1 MNAQQ
6 TETLSHKERLLR
18 QGTKLFYAQGF
29 HGTTVD
35 AVLASAGV
43 PKGSFYH
50 HFGSKDAF
58 GQAVL
63 DRYMQ
68 FQSDLF
74 DKWAA
79 KKDVATADKLTG
91 YFKELSQLF
100 VKSGF
105 QRACLTGKFST
116 EVAASSDLFR
126 DQLADQIRAWKSK
139 IVELLQQGQAVGD
152 VRGDRPAEELANG
165 VLSLIQGAFVLALST
180 RDRDTLAAVA
190 ANVSLLIEPPAIV
203 SQS

>member
-35 AVLASAGV
+35 AVLSSAGV

-74 DKWAA
+74 DKWAV
-79 KKDVATADKLTG
+79 KKDLSTADKLTG

-126 DQLADQIRAWKSK
+126 GQLADQIRAWKSK
-139 IVELLQQGQAVGD
+139 IVELLRQGQAVGD
-152 VRGDRPAEELANG
+152 VRGDPRQGHPRRCRGECLSIDRTAGHRVATLVTRTVYPAAR
-165 VLSLIQGAFVLALST
+165 QGIS
-180 RDRDTLAAVA
+180 RR
-190 ANVSLLIEPPAIV
+190 
-203 SQS
+203 

>member
-6 TETLSHKERLLR
+6 ADTLSHKERLLR

-35 AVLASAGV
+35 AILASAGV

-50 HFGSKDAF
+50 HFGSKDVF

-68 FQSDLF
+68 FQTDLF
-74 DKWAA
+74 DTWAA
-79 KKDVATADKLTG
+79 KKDVPTADKLAG

-100 VKSGF
+100 VKSGY

-116 EVAASSDLFR
+116 EVAASSELFR
-126 DQLADQIRAWKSK
+126 DQLAAQIESWKSK
-139 IVELLQQGQAVGD
+139 IVGLLQQGQENGD
-152 VRGDRPAEELANG
+152 VRRDRTPEELANG

-180 RDRDTLAAVA
+180 RDKHTLAAVA
-190 ANVSLLIEPPAIV
+190 AAIKLLIEPPAPT
-203 SQS
+203 S